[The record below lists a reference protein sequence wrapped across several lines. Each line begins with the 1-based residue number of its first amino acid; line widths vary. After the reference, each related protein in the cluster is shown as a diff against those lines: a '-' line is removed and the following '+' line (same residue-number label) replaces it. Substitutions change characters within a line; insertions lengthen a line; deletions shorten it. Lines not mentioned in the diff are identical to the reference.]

1 MCMSEYLPEKQ
12 PNCDRQSN
20 HTPSSTAASACPRPS
35 STASRAYRS
44 SFTFDSGAGT
54 SKPRRQ
60 SAYPNSSHP
69 LPPVVAHSRRR
80 QHSVALAPRRST
92 LSGDRITESGY
103 SSFHSSRHFPS
114 SSSPS
119 GIRHSRTEPIADQD
133 QVALLPVVGNNV
145 SGLFHPAGRPS
156 AGSTDGVRLLTPF
169 DELREPS
176 PTSLSRRSNTSADS
190 GSSAVPPQREG
201 SSSRSN
207 AEQLSSRS
215 NAKQLSSRSNAE
227 TTLTTATSDNQ
238 PAATIVL
245 QVSAATR
252 ADLVDIRAML
262 ATYMKRLA
270 DKDAAAG
277 VTKEWRIVAKVFDR
291 LFFFLYCATILV
303 SLSTIFPRA

>member
-1 MCMSEYLPEKQ
+1 MSEYLPEKQ

-60 SAYPNSSHP
+60 SAYPNSNHP

-207 AEQLSSRS
+207 AE
-215 NAKQLSSRSNAE
+215 

>member
-1 MCMSEYLPEKQ
+1 MSEYLPEKQ

-207 AEQLSSRS
+207 AE
-215 NAKQLSSRSNAE
+215 